1 MSRRKQAKPRSLK
14 RDEEEDDTEQ
24 DVVVHTEADDDFRQA
39 NPPRTPG
46 SIQGDSRG
54 SPLPPAIQN
63 SPLQHE
69 WLAASAERG
78 TEDDPGEDPASPL
91 ILPNEGAAMCLS
103 APNCTHHGRAEAA
116 RLCVFH

>member
-91 ILPNEGAAMCLS
+91 ILPNEG
-103 APNCTHHGRAEAA
+103 
-116 RLCVFH
+116 